1 MEASNST
8 NYSQI
13 VKNAKVTATE
23 LKLKTTLVDVDVT
36 CLGSNFTVYTLENK
50 SKVPNLEKGALL
62 FLLEKHTSSF
72 PTLSNENSMVEFR
85 YDQFGP
91 PQTAETIREN
101 LRPLFTK
108 TSTFVSP
115 ITHKENK
122 PMVYEKLQI
131 LLNNLQQYK
140 DLLMIP
146 QSGGAKRKPRSKK
159 KTVRKHKGIYQR
171 GPKAGK
177 LKPGYKYSGKK
188 TKTGL
193 KIIVKV

>member
-1 MEASNST
+1 MDASNST
-8 NYSQI
+8 IYSQM
-13 VKNAKVTATE
+13 VKNATVTRDNLILNTKV
-23 LKLKTTLVDVDVT
+23 VNVRV
-36 CLGSNFTVYTLENK
+36 SFYMRNFIVYTLENK
-50 SKVPNLEKGALL
+50 SNVPNLEKAALL
-62 FLLEKHTSSF
+62 FLLEQHTSSF
-72 PTLSNENSMVEFR
+72 QTLSNENSMVEIR

-91 PQTAETIREN
+91 SQTAENIKEN

-108 TSTFVSP
+108 TSTFVSSR
-115 ITHKENK
+115 THKENK
-122 PMVYEKLQI
+122 PMVYEKLKS
-131 LLNNLQQYK
+131 LLTKLQQYK

-146 QSGGAKRKPRSKK
+146 QSGGAKSKPRSKK